1 MRELEAARSRLAE
14 FALFLRSRKAR
25 LARARQLLRERDR
38 WTRAKT
44 REETEAAVMRAL
56 EEERLLA
63 RQKEELRQVQEM
75 LAATEERVLRRDGR
89 GRLLFGAG
97 FWTLTAI
104 AAAIGS
110 WFTAGAIAPAPVVAS
125 VDLVARGRDDAP
137 LTPDADAVFQ
147 TSYRELLADEAFRG
161 VVRRRLEERGLA
173 LVADERTFHA
183 WMDSIRTDSDGAGSL
198 RLVAD
203 GTEELATILAL
214 DTVAT
219 SLVNESARIAKGRAD
234 LPRIALVGQTSVPGR
249 STFAT
254 AVVQRDPKDRLA
266 IAGLLLSGVIGLGF
280 AGSALLF
287 GRLARAKRRFEES
300 EPA

>member
-1 MRELEAARSRLAE
+1 
-14 FALFLRSRKAR
+14 
-25 LARARQLLRERDR
+25 
-38 WTRAKT
+38 
-44 REETEAAVMRAL
+44 
-56 EEERLLA
+56 
-63 RQKEELRQVQEM
+63 
-75 LAATEERVLRRDGR
+75 
-89 GRLLFGAG
+89 
-97 FWTLTAI
+97 
-104 AAAIGS
+104 
-110 WFTAGAIAPAPVVAS
+110 VAS